1 MSHVIAETAAPVP
14 SDEAGAVGGGKVA
27 IGTMLRRSL
36 QSYVMIFALL
46 LIVVVFWVW
55 SGGTFVSPLN
65 LTNLINQTATVGVM
79 AAGMTLVIIIR
90 HIDLSVGYMS
100 GFMGAVA
107 AILMM
112 SYGIPSPIVIIL
124 VLAFGGVIGL
134 GVGLLIG
141 RVGIPAFVITL
152 GMMIVGHG
160 VELLAT
166 KKNGTIIITDGFF
179 NALSNGFIPARLWPG
194 GPDRIT
200 LFGLSMCLTTVLL
213 TVIGLVVF
221 VAMQI
226 MGQIREQRRH
236 FDVTPLPLF
245 VIRVA
250 FIAVVAGF
258 LLVQL
263 ARNNGISWALVILG
277 VVTAIFAVVQTR
289 TRFGRH
295 VYGVGGNPEAAELSG
310 VSVVRVTVIVFV
322 IMGVLMALGG
332 ILTASRMKAAYPT
345 AGTGLELLV
354 IAGCFIGGCSPAGGV
369 GKVVGSLVGALIMQA
384 LVNGMLLQGVDAS
397 MQYVIQGVI
406 LVVAVI
412 FDVIS
417 RRAGAIPSGP
427 SPTRPR
433 VQQEPVAAVAE
444 A

>member
-1 MSHVIAETAAPVP
+1 MSQAIPTVAPEPAATD
-14 SDEAGAVGGGKVA
+14 SGKTSISSV
-27 IGTMLRRSL
+27 LLRSL

-46 LIVVVFWVW
+46 LIVIVFWVW
-55 SGGTFVSPLN
+55 SKGTFVSPLN

-79 AAGMTLVIIIR
+79 AAGMTMVIIIR

-100 GFMGAVA
+100 GFMGAMA

-112 SYGIPSPIVIIL
+112 SYNIPSPLVIIFVML
-124 VLAFGGVIGL
+124 FGGAIGL

-141 RVGIPAFVITL
+141 KVGIPAFVITL

-166 KKNGTIIITDGFF
+166 RKNGTIIITNNFF
-179 NALSNGFIPARLWPG
+179 NALSNGFIPANLWPG
-194 GPDRIT
+194 GPSRIM
-200 LFGLSMCLTTVLL
+200 GMCLTTVVLGI
-213 TVIGLVVF
+213 IGLLVF
-221 VAMQI
+221 IVMQVK
-226 MGQIREQRRH
+226 GQIREQRRH

-245 VIRVA
+245 IVRVV
-250 FIAVVAGF
+250 FVVVVAGF
-258 LLVQL
+258 MILKL
-263 ARNNGISWALVILG
+263 AQNNGISWALVILG
-277 VVTAIFAVVQTR
+277 IVTGVFAVVQTR
-289 TRFGRH
+289 TPFGRH

-310 VSVVRVTVIVFV
+310 VSVVRVTVIVFI
-322 IMGVLMALGG
+322 IMGVLMSLGG
-332 ILTASRMKAAYPT
+332 LLTASRMKAAYPT

-384 LVNGMLLQGVDAS
+384 LVNGMLLMQVDAS
-397 MQYVIQGVI
+397 MQYVIQGII

-417 RRAGAIPSGP
+417 RRVGVVPGAVPSRAVGETTATAAAP
-427 SPTRPR
+427 
-433 VQQEPVAAVAE
+433 VVAAV
-444 A
+444 

>member
-1 MSHVIAETAAPVP
+1 MSQATLQPAPSVDVTD
-14 SDEAGAVGGGKVA
+14 SGRVSISTV
-27 IGTMLRRSL
+27 LRRSL

-46 LIVVVFWVW
+46 LIVVVFWIW
-55 SGGTFVSPLN
+55 SKGTFVSPLN

-100 GFMGAVA
+100 GFMGALA

-112 SYGIPSPIVIIL
+112 TYHIPSPLVIIL
-124 VLAFGGVIGL
+124 VMLFGGLIGL

-141 RVGIPAFVITL
+141 KVGIPAFVITL

-166 KKNGTIIITDGFF
+166 RKNGTIVISNNFF
-179 NALSNGFIPARLWPG
+179 NALSNGFIPTG
-194 GPDRIT
+194 GRIA
-200 LFGLSMCLTTVLL
+200 GMALTTV
-213 TVIGLVVF
+213 VIGVVGLAAF
-221 VAMQI
+221 VVMQI

-236 FDVTPLPLF
+236 FDVTPMPVFIVRVLF
-245 VIRVA
+245 VV
-250 FIAVVAGF
+250 VVAGF
-258 LLVQL
+258 LLRKL
-263 ARNNGISWALVILG
+263 ALNNGISWALVILG
-277 VVTAIFAVVQTR
+277 LVTGIFAVVQTR

-310 VSVVRVTVIVFV
+310 VSVVRVTVIVFIV
-322 IMGVLMALGG
+322 MGVLMALGG
-332 ILTASRMKAAYPT
+332 LLTASRMKAAYPT

-384 LVNGMLLQGVDAS
+384 LVNGMLLMQVDAS

-406 LVVAVI
+406 LVIAVV

-417 RRAGAIPSGP
+417 RRAGAVPSGSSAP
-427 SPTRPR
+427 RPA
-433 VQQEPVAAVAE
+433 VEQPVEPAPAVAA
-444 A
+444 

>member
-1 MSHVIAETAAPVP
+1 MSQEIVQPIAPELPDD
-14 SDEAGAVGGGKVA
+14 SGRVA
-27 IGTMLRRSL
+27 IGTVLRRSL

-55 SGGTFVSPLN
+55 SKGTFVSPLN

-107 AILMM
+107 AIMMM
-112 SYGIPSPIVIIL
+112 SFGIPSPIVIIAVL
-124 VLAFGGVIGL
+124 VFGGLIGL
-134 GVGLLIG
+134 GVGLMIG

-166 KKNGTIIITDGFF
+166 RKNGTIIIQNDFF
-179 NALSNGFIPARLWPG
+179 NALSNGFIPTLGKIP
-194 GPDRIT
+194 
-200 LFGLSMCLTTVLL
+200 LFGQQMCVSTMVLGVVGL
-213 TVIGLVVF
+213 ALFVI
-221 VAMQI
+221 MQI
-226 MGQIREQRRH
+226 AGQIREQRRH
-236 FDVTPLPLF
+236 FDVTPLPIFF
-245 VIRVA
+245 VRV
-250 FIAVVAGF
+250 VVVVVIAGF
-258 LLVQL
+258 VLYKL
-263 ARNNGISWALVILG
+263 AANNGISWALVILG
-277 VVTAIFAVVQTR
+277 LVTGIFAVVQTR

-310 VSVVRVTVIVFV
+310 VSVVRVTVTVFI

-332 ILTASRMKAAYPT
+332 LLTASRMKAAYPT

-384 LVNGMLLQGVDAS
+384 LVNGMLLMQVDAS
-397 MQYVIQGVI
+397 MQYVIQGII
-406 LVVAVI
+406 LVIAVV

-427 SPTRPR
+427 TTTRAVSEQP
-433 VQQEPVAAVAE
+433 ETAAVTVM
-444 A
+444 

>member
-1 MSHVIAETAAPVP
+1 MSQAIAESSVARA
-14 SDEAGAVGGGKVA
+14 EAEPFDSGRAS
-27 IGTMLRRSL
+27 IGTVLRRSL

-46 LIVVVFWVW
+46 LIVVVFWIW
-55 SGGTFVSPLN
+55 SKGTFVSPIN

-112 SYGIPSPIVIIL
+112 SYGIPSPLVVLL

-166 KKNGTIIITDGFF
+166 RKNGTIIITDGFF

-194 GPDRIT
+194 GPERIH
-200 LFGLSMCLTTVLL
+200 LFGVALCLTTVLL
-213 TVIGLVVF
+213 TVIGLGVF

-245 VIRVA
+245 IVRVV
-250 FIAVVAGF
+250 FVVVVAGF

-263 ARNNGISWALVILG
+263 ARANGISWALVILG
-277 VVTAIFAVVQTR
+277 VVTAVFAVIQTR

-310 VSVVRVTVIVFV
+310 VSVVRVTVMVFI

-332 ILTASRMKAAYPT
+332 LLTASRMKAAYPT

-384 LVNGMLLQGVDAS
+384 LVNGMLLKGVDAS

-406 LVVAVI
+406 LVVAVV

-427 SPTRPR
+427 SGARP
-433 VQQEPVAAVAE
+433 VGEPPAAAELAPAE